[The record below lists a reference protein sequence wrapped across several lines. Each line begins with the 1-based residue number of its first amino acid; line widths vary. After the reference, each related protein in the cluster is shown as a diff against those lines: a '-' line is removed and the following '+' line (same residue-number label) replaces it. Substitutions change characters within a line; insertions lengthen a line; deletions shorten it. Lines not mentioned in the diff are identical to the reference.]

1 MQRLIPSE
9 TALVLG
15 GGGAKGAYE
24 IGAIEALEALGIRA
38 GSAFGT
44 SIGALHAAMYAQGS
58 IREAAD
64 LWKDLQLSDMVTPES
79 LELAEEA
86 EEMFDR
92 ADKLLEFITRNAQ
105 RKGVDTAPLYQ
116 LIRRHVDES
125 AVRTGSVRFGLVATR
140 FPSLSPVQMHIGD
153 MEAGSLCDWLMA
165 SCACFPAFPMKNIGD
180 HRYIDGGFSDNVP
193 VDMAIRAGA
202 RHIIAIDIG
211 KKRAHAAYDRRPNIT
226 YIRASHPLGGL
237 LSFNPDRSA
246 RNRILGYN
254 DTLRTFGKMRG
265 TAYSFDPIDA
275 QALYTRAQD
284 FVVRLTHFEAAL
296 RKKDEAPLFSLLEDG
311 LKPGAD
317 VIDYYLRAGEL
328 CASMLDIEPAQVFTF
343 SAFTDAL
350 RLNLPLDKA
359 DAMLDSLLGG
369 RIGVL
374 FAPPQPD
381 KKLILAC
388 LYHLIRQENGFS
400 PLTMRTLSAF
410 PKELLCAL
418 TLSDMI

>member
-24 IGAIEALEALGIRA
+24 IGAMEALETLGIRA
-38 GSAFGT
+38 GSVFGA
-44 SIGALHAAMYAQGS
+44 SIGAMHAAMYAQGH

-64 LWKDLQLSDMVTPES
+64 LWKELQLRDMVTPES

-86 EEMFDR
+86 EDMFSR

-105 RKGVDTAPLYQ
+105 KKGVDTTPLYQ
-116 LIRRHVDES
+116 LMRRHVDET
-125 AVRTGSVRFGLVATR
+125 AVRASSVRFGLIVTK
-140 FPSLSPVQMHIGD
+140 FPSLSAVQMPIGD
-153 MEAGSLCDWLMA
+153 MEPGSLHDWLMA
-165 SCACFPAFPMKNIGD
+165 SCACFPAFPMKSIGE

-193 VDMAIRAGA
+193 VDMAIRTGA
-202 RHIIAIDIG
+202 RHVIAIDIG
-211 KKRAHAAYDRRPNIT
+211 KNRAHTAYDRRPNIT
-226 YIRASHPLGGL
+226 YIRTSHPLGGL
-237 LSFNPDRSA
+237 LSFDADRSA

-254 DTLRTFGKMRG
+254 DTLRAFGKMRG

-284 FVVRLTHFEAAL
+284 FIVRLTRFEAGL
-296 RKKDEAPLFSLLEDG
+296 RRKDDAPLFALLEDG

-343 SAFTDAL
+343 STFTDTL

-381 KKLILAC
+381 RKLILAC

-400 PLTMRTLSAF
+400 PLTMRTLAAF

-418 TLSDMI
+418 TLSDLI